1 MSAVPSAAGNRV
13 SKGKRE
19 SAPGKALR
27 GLMPYLRRYTGA
39 LFSVCSQ
46 SC

>member
-1 MSAVPSAAGNRV
+1 MSAAPPATGNRA

-27 GLMPYLRRYTGA
+27 GLMPYLRRYTGGIVFG
-39 LFSVCSQ
+39 LLS
-46 SC
+46 